1 MESNTTSMR
10 TASSAKPNQVHPDFK
25 WLRSEHIDSLSL
37 LIEEYE
43 HSTTGAR
50 HYHMHT
56 ENDENVFL
64 VAVRTMP
71 EDSTGV
77 AHILEH
83 TALCGSE
90 KYPVRDPFFMMV
102 RRSLNTFMNA
112 FTSSDWTAYPFASK
126 NKKDFSNLLS
136 VYLDAVFFAR
146 LDPLDFAQEGH
157 RLEFAE
163 PNNPD
168 SELQFKGVVFN
179 EMKGAMSSPV
189 SVLWQTFTK
198 YIYPTNTY
206 HHNSGG
212 EPDCIT
218 DLSYEQLKAFYQAHY
233 HPSNAIFMTFG
244 DISAFEHHAR
254 FAEYLNRFERSNKK
268 ISVADEKRYCAPVR
282 VQEAY
287 NFESEEGL
295 EGHTHHVVGW
305 LLGHS
310 TQLDEQL
317 EAQFLS
323 NILLENSSSPL
334 RHVLE
339 TTELGSSPSP
349 LCGLEDS
356 NKEMCFVCGVEGS
369 DLEDV
374 AAVEKLVLDT
384 LRDVAEKGVS
394 PEQIEAVLH
403 QLELSQR
410 EIGGDG
416 YPYGLQLILSSLG
429 AATHY
434 GDPISAL
441 NLDAALLRL
450 REKAQNPEFVRTLIE
465 KHLLDN
471 PHRVTLS
478 LYPDDQFNVRK
489 EAAEK
494 LQLQKIAAGL
504 TAEDKSRIVA
514 QAKALEERQ
523 AIVDDES
530 LLPKVTL
537 QDVAGELLI
546 PGADIQIVSE
556 NQKGYFY
563 KQGTN
568 GLVYQQLI
576 MDLPTLSDDEILLLP
591 LLTQAIT
598 EVGAGELDY
607 LQTQQ
612 KQSLIC
618 GNISSYSTIRSALE
632 NEQNT
637 LGYWSISGKA
647 LARNGAAF
655 SDLIQD
661 TLLNARFD
669 EHRRIKELISQNKMR
684 KEQSI
689 TGHGHNLAMG
699 LATSGMAPSAK
710 VAYQV
715 GGLPSILRLRE
726 LVKKLEDSS
735 FSANLANQ
743 LAALRNKLSGARKE
757 HVLITDAQH
766 IDNLSAHLKSSWQI
780 AGEKAHGQFS
790 LPHVRECVNAAWI
803 VPSQVSFCAKAYPTV
818 AADHADAPALT
829 VLGGFLR
836 NGFLHTAIRE
846 KGGAYGGGASQDNG
860 SACFKFYSYRDP
872 RFTETLQDFD
882 RAIEWMLKT
891 EHSYSM
897 LEQAILGVI
906 SSIDKPGSPA
916 GEAKQA
922 YHNQRS
928 GRTPQWR
935 NQFRQNVLNVSL
947 DDLKRVTRTYLQDK
961 SASTGVLI
969 PKTMHAQAEK
979 LGMKISEL

>member
-1 MESNTTSMR
+1 MERNTTSMR
-10 TASSAKPNQVHPDFK
+10 TANSVQPNQVHPDFK
-25 WLRSEHIDSLSL
+25 WLRSEYIDSLNI

-43 HSTTGAR
+43 HKGTGAR

-56 ENDENVFL
+56 DNDENVFL

-126 NKKDFSNLLS
+126 NKKDFGNLLS
-136 VYLDAVFFAR
+136 VYLDAVFFAT

-157 RLEFAE
+157 RLEFSE
-163 PNNPD
+163 PHNPA

-198 YIYPTNTY
+198 YIYPSNTY

-218 DLSYEQLKAFYQAHY
+218 DLTYAQLKAFYQAHY

-244 DISAFEHHAR
+244 DISTHDHHAK
-254 FAEYLNRFERSNKK
+254 FAEYLNRFERSPKK

-295 EGHTHHVVGW
+295 DNHTHHVVGW

-310 TQLDEQL
+310 INLDEQL

-334 RHVLE
+334 RHALE
-339 TTELGSSPSP
+339 TTQLGSSPSP

-369 DLEDV
+369 DLENV
-374 AAVEKLVLDT
+374 NAVEKLIIDT
-384 LRDVAEKGVS
+384 LQDVADKGVS
-394 PEQIEAVLH
+394 AEQIEAVLH

-416 YPYGLQLILSSLG
+416 YPYGLQLILSALG

-434 GDPISAL
+434 GDPITAL
-441 NLDAALLRL
+441 NLDAALLAL
-450 REKAQNPEFVRTLIE
+450 REKAKAPDFVSNLIN
-465 KHLLDN
+465 KHLLQN

-478 LYPDDQFNVRK
+478 LYPDDQYNVRK

-494 LQLQKIAAGL
+494 ALLQKLAANMSD
-504 TAEDKSRIVA
+504 ADKDRIVQQSKDLEA
-514 QAKALEERQ
+514 RQAKQ
-523 AIVDDES
+523 DDES

-537 QDVAGELLI
+537 QDVAGNLLI
-546 PGADIQIVSE
+546 PQADIQPVVAG
-556 NQKGYFY
+556 QPGFFY

-576 MDLPTLSDDEILLLP
+576 MDLPSLNNEELLLLP
-591 LLTQAIT
+591 ILTQAIT
-598 EVGAGELDY
+598 EVGAGNLDY

-612 KQSLIC
+612 KQALIC
-618 GNISSYSTIRSALE
+618 GNISSYSTIRSDLR
-632 NEQNT
+632 NEQET
-637 LGYWSISGKA
+637 LAYWSISGKA

-661 TLLNARFD
+661 TVQNARFD
-669 EHRRIKELISQNKMR
+669 EGRRIKELVSQSKMR

-699 LATSGMAPSAK
+699 LAASGMAPSANI
-710 VAYQV
+710 AYQV

-726 LVKKLEDSS
+726 LVKKFDDAD
-735 FSANLANQ
+735 FAAQ
-743 LAALRNKLSGARKE
+743 LGIRLGALRDKLITTRKE
-757 HVLITDAQH
+757 HVLVTDAQH
-766 IDNLSAHLKSSWQI
+766 IESLSDHLKASWKIQG
-780 AGEKAHGQFS
+780 AEQAAQFS
-790 LPHVRECVNAAWI
+790 LPSVREQINAAWV
-803 VPSQVSFCAKAYPTV
+803 VPSQVSFCAKAFPTV
-818 AADHADAPALT
+818 AADHPDAPALT

-872 RFTETLQDFD
+872 RFGETLQDFE

-891 EHSYSM
+891 EHNYDM

-922 YHNQRS
+922 YHNQRC
-928 GRTPQWR
+928 GRTPEWR
-935 NQFRQNVLNVSL
+935 NRFRQNILAVTL

-961 SASTGVLI
+961 PASTGVLI
-969 PKTMHAQAEK
+969 PKTMQAQASK
-979 LGMKISEL
+979 LGMTINEL

>member
-1 MESNTTSMR
+1 MR

-25 WLRSEHIDSLSL
+25 WLRSEYIDSLSL

-43 HSTTGAR
+43 HNATGAR

-163 PNNPD
+163 PNNPE

-244 DISAFEHHAR
+244 DISAFEHHAK

-287 NFESEEGL
+287 NFESEDGL

-334 RHVLE
+334 RHALE
-339 TTELGSSPSP
+339 TTQLGSSPSP

-450 REKAQNPEFVRTLIE
+450 REKAQNSDFVRSLIE

-494 LQLQKIAAGL
+494 LQLQKIAAAL

-514 QAKALEERQ
+514 QAKALEDRQ
-523 AIVDDES
+523 AQVDDES

-556 NQKGYFY
+556 NQNGYFY

-576 MDLPTLSDDEILLLP
+576 MDLPALSDDEILLLP

-598 EVGAGELDY
+598 EVGSGELDY

-669 EHRRIKELISQNKMR
+669 EHRRIKELIAQNKMR

-699 LATSGMAPSAK
+699 LAASGMAPSAK

-726 LVKKLEDSS
+726 LVKKLEDNN
-735 FSANLANQ
+735 FSASLANQ

-766 IDNLSAHLKSSWQI
+766 IDNLSAHLKNSWQI
-780 AGEKAHGQFS
+780 AGEKAPGQFS
-790 LPHVRECVNAAWI
+790 LPHVRECVNVAWI

-818 AADHADAPALT
+818 AADHPDAPALT

-935 NQFRQNVLNVSL
+935 NQFRQNVLKVSL
-947 DDLKRVTRTYLQDK
+947 EDLKRVTRTYLHDK
-961 SASTGVLI
+961 NASTGVLI
-969 PKTMHAQAEK
+969 PKTMHDQAEK
-979 LGMKISEL
+979 RGMKISEL

>member
-1 MESNTTSMR
+1 MESNTISMR
-10 TASSAKPNQVHPDFK
+10 TANSAKPDQVHPDFK

-43 HSTTGAR
+43 HINTGAR

-56 ENDENVFL
+56 DNDENVFL
-64 VAVRTMP
+64 VALRTMP
-71 EDSTGV
+71 HDSSGV

-126 NKKDFSNLLS
+126 NKKDFGNLLS
-136 VYLDAVFFAR
+136 VYLDAVFFAS

-157 RLEFAE
+157 RLEFTE
-163 PNNPD
+163 PNNPN

-218 DLSYEQLKAFYQAHY
+218 DLSYEELKGFYEAHY
-233 HPSNAIFMTFG
+233 HPTNAIFMTFG
-244 DISAFEHHAR
+244 DIPAHEHHVK

-268 ISVADEKRYCAPVR
+268 ISVADEKRYCAPIR

-287 NFESEEGL
+287 NFQSEEGL
-295 EGHTHHVVGW
+295 AGHTHHVMGW

-310 TQLDEQL
+310 INLDEQL

-374 AAVEKLVLDT
+374 SAVETLILDT
-384 LRDVAEKGVS
+384 LTDIAAKGVS
-394 PEQIEAVLH
+394 PEQVEAVLH

-434 GDPISAL
+434 GDPIAAL

-450 REKAQNPEFVRTLIE
+450 REKANQPDFVRSLIE
-465 KHLLDN
+465 QHLLN
-471 PHRVTLS
+471 NAHRVTLS
-478 LYPDDQFNVRK
+478 LYPDDQYNVRK
-489 EAAEK
+489 EQAEK
-494 LQLQKIAAGL
+494 QQLQKIAATL
-504 TAEDKSRIVA
+504 SDADKNQIVA
-514 QAKALEERQ
+514 QAAALEKRQ
-523 AIVDDES
+523 AQIDDES

-537 QDVAGELLI
+537 QDVAGKLLV
-546 PGADIQIVSE
+546 PEAQIE
-556 NQKGYFY
+556 IINTQQKGFVYQ
-563 KQGTN
+563 QGTN

-576 MDLPTLSDDEILLLP
+576 MDLPALTDAEVLLLP
-591 LLTQAIT
+591 VLTQAIT
-598 EVGAGELDY
+598 EVGAGHLDY

-618 GNISSYSTIRSALE
+618 GSISSYSTIRSALHD
-632 NEQNT
+632 EQQT
-637 LGYWSISGKA
+637 LAYWSISGKA

-661 TLLNARFD
+661 TVLNARFD
-669 EHRRIKELISQNKMR
+669 ETRRIKELIAQSKMR

-699 LATSGMAPSAK
+699 LAMSGMAPSANL
-710 VAYQV
+710 AYQV

-726 LVKKLEDSS
+726 FVKKLDD
-735 FSANLANQ
+735 NQ
-743 LAALRNKLSGARKE
+743 FAAELSQQLTALRDKLITTRKE
-757 HVLITDAQH
+757 HVLISDGQH
-766 IDNLSAHLKSSWQI
+766 VSQLAAHLKSSWNISGDSQT
-780 AGEKAHGQFS
+780 GNFT
-790 LPHVRECVNAAWI
+790 LPTIREHVNSAWI
-803 VPSQVSFCAKAYPTV
+803 VPSQVSFCAKAFATV
-818 AADHADAPALT
+818 PADHADAPALT

-872 RFTETLQDFD
+872 RFSETLDDFN
-882 RAIEWMLKT
+882 RAVEWMLKT
-891 EHSYSM
+891 EHSYDS

-922 YHNQRS
+922 YHNQRG
-928 GRTPQWR
+928 GRTPEWR
-935 NQFRQNVLNVSL
+935 NQFRQNILAVTVE
-947 DDLKRVTRTYLQDK
+947 DLKRVTATYLQDK
-961 SASTGVLI
+961 SASIGALI
-969 PKTMHAQAEK
+969 PKTMQTQASK
-979 LGMKISEL
+979 LNLTINEL